1 MVLLVATVAEVAA
14 AVVVVVAVCIQFHCL
29 VLALLDPDLL
39 CPEQGFHSG

>member
-1 MVLLVATVAEVAA
+1 MVLLVATVTEVAA
-14 AVVVVVAVCIQFHCL
+14 ALVVVALCIQFHCL